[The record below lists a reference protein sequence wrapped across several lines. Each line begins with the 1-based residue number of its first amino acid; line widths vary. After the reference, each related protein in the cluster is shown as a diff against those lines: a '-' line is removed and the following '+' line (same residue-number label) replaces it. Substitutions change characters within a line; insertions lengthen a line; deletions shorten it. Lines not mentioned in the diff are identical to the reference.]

1 MRKVRDRGAEGKG
14 WSLERAG
21 IEVRKMAFRGG
32 EWGVGNVGM
41 GPSGDKRL
49 IVRRLQKCA
58 RMAYLGARRGV
69 MGKTV

>member
-14 WSLERAG
+14 WGLERAG

-32 EWGVGNVGM
+32 EWGDWDDGVGSLCGK
-41 GPSGDKRL
+41 GL
-49 IVRRLQKCA
+49 IVKRLQKCA
-58 RMAYLGARRGV
+58 RMAYLGARLGS